1 MEISSYSGKV
11 ITGGVCI
18 KVLDLFCGCG
28 GLSLGFEQAG
38 FDIVGGIDINPH
50 AVATF
55 QHNFPKSVA
64 IEGDLEN
71 LTIEEIE
78 EKIPNIKEVDV
89 LIGGPPCQG
98 FSSAN
103 RWTHESEDLR
113 NRLFFEFVEIAELIQ
128 PKVVDIENVRG
139 IITRDNGYA
148 KDRIYEIFE
157 SKGYNVC
164 HKILKAS
171 DYGVP
176 QNRFRNFFVMTK
188 DIHFDFEKLEKISHV
203 PTVGESLKELYE
215 FENNETTSHQFSKAP
230 ETKYQEYLRSKDNI
244 IHNHEIRYPAEAVQT
259 RISHVPQGE
268 NWRAVPEKLWPRI
281 RHNRH
286 SSAYRRLHE
295 DLPSVTIDTGNTHS
309 NYFHPVFDRIPSPR
323 EAARLQSFPDSFF
336 FTGTRSPQYV
346 QVGNAVPPLLAKAIA
361 KSIRQVMK

>member
-1 MEISSYSGKV
+1 M
-11 ITGGVCI
+11 

-38 FDIVGGIDINPH
+38 FEILGGIDNNPH
-50 AVATF
+50 AVSTF

-64 IEGDLEN
+64 IEGDLEK
-71 LTIEEIE
+71 LTIEEIQ
-78 EKIPNIKEVDV
+78 EKIPNIKEVKI

-103 RWTHESEDLR
+103 RWTHESDDLR
-113 NRLFFEFVEIAELIQ
+113 NRLFFEFVEIVEFIN
-128 PKVVDIENVRG
+128 PSVVVIENVRG
-139 IITRDNGYA
+139 IITQDNGSA

-157 SKGYNVC
+157 SKGYKVC
-164 HKILKAS
+164 HKVVKAS

-176 QNRFRNFFVMTK
+176 QNRYRNFFVITK
-188 DIHFDFEKLEKISHV
+188 NVEFDFEALTKVEHI
-203 PTVGESLKELYE
+203 PTVGESLKEMYE
-215 FENNETTSHQFSKAP
+215 FEHSESSSHKFSKAP
-230 ETKYQEYLRSKDNI
+230 KTDYQKYLRSKDNTI
-244 IHNHEIRYPAEAVQT
+244 DNHEIRYPAESVQT
-259 RISHVPQGE
+259 KISHVPQGE
-268 NWRAVPEKLWPRI
+268 NWRTVPEELWPTKRN
-281 RHNRH
+281 NRH
-286 SSAYRRLHE
+286 SSVYRRLHE

-309 NYFHPVFDRIPSPR
+309 NYFHPVFNRIPSPR

-361 KSIRQVMK
+361 EAIKEAFE